1 MREKKTGWRAIAA
14 TGCAIWV
21 GVGMAG
27 AQTAT
32 QSTNQNA
39 ARPAAQGAASAP
51 AQSEARSTQLTVAGY
66 DGRVPIIHRNGH
78 AYVELEGL
86 AEVTGSTLGFQG
98 KTIVLNLPA
107 PAPVVVQ
114 AAVPAPAPSEQE
126 PKGFT
131 RDFLRAGV
139 EQMTVVREW
148 RSAVENAVRTNNP
161 VDESWVSGYR
171 QAAQSRMAMAQAN
184 ATTDADRQALPLL
197 ESATSMVGQ
206 LTDRFLALRK
216 TVSYVDPKSL
226 DDDDLDKKITACAQ
240 GMAAMA
246 IPGGQFQDVNA
257 CH

>member
-1 MREKKTGWRAIAA
+1 MWL
-14 TGCAIWV
+14 

-27 AQTAT
+27 AQALAVQATAPGADQSTARAATAT
-32 QSTNQNA
+32 S
-39 ARPAAQGAASAP
+39 PVQGA
-51 AQSEARSTQLTVAGY
+51 ARSTQLVVGGY
-66 DGRVPIIHRNGH
+66 DGTVPIIHRNGH

-107 PAPVVVQ
+107 PATPEVQ
-114 AAVPAPAPSEQE
+114 TAAPAPAPVAPPE
-126 PKGFT
+126 PKGFS

-161 VDESWVSGYR
+161 VDESWVAGYR
-171 QAAQSRMAMAQAN
+171 QTAQSRMAMTQAN
-184 ATTDADRQALPLL
+184 ATTDADREALPLL
-197 ESATSMVGQ
+197 EDATSMVGE

-226 DDDDLDKKITACAQ
+226 DDDPLDKKITACAQ

-246 IPGGQFQDVNA
+246 VPGGQFQDVDS